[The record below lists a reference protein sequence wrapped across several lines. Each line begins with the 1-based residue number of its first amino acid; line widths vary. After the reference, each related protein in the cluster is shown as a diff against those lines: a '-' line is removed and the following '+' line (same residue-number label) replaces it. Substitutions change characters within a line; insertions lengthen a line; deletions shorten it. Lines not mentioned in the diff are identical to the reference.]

1 MVLNEIL
8 NVFRNFVPNK
18 YTTVD
23 DKDPVWMN
31 ETIKSKIK
39 TKNKLFSQYIQNGGF
54 ERDFVL
60 VERSVTE
67 LSDLISH
74 TKALY
79 YENFA
84 KKLDNPLLQAKAYW
98 SILKTFYN
106 DKKVSL
112 IPPLL
117 IENEFV
123 TDIKTKT
130 NIFNKFF
137 ADQYTILK
145 NNSMLPTNQM
155 FLTQAR
161 LQSFDLNED
170 EVLKIIRALNE
181 NEAHGY
187 DGISIRMIKICDKSI
202 LKPLLILFQ
211 NSIKLSCY
219 RDIWKKSNIIPAHK
233 KNGTRL
239 VNNYR
244 PISLLPIFGKIFEKI
259 IFNRIYVFL

>member
-1 MVLNEIL
+1 MVLNETIL
-8 NVFRNFVPNK
+8 NVFRNYVPNK

-39 TKNKLFSQYIQNGGF
+39 TKNKFFNQHIQNGGF

-84 KKLDNPLLQAKAYW
+84 KKLDNPLLQTKTYW

-112 IPPLL
+112 VPPLL
-117 IENEFV
+117 IDNEFV
-123 TDIKTKT
+123 TDIKTKA

-137 ADQYTILK
+137 ADQCTILK
-145 NNSMLPTNQM
+145 NNSMVPTNHM
-155 FLTQAR
+155 FLIQAR

-181 NEAHGY
+181 NKAHGH

-219 RDIWKKSNIIPAHK
+219 PDIWKKSNIIPAHK
-233 KNGTRL
+233 KKM
-239 VNNYR
+239 
-244 PISLLPIFGKIFEKI
+244 IHS
-259 IFNRIYVFL
+259 